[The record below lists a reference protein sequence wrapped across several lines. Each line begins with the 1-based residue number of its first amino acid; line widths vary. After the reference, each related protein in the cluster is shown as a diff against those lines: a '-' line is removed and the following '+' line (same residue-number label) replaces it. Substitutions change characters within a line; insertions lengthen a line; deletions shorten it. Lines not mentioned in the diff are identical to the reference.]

1 MMRLLLAGASPELLS
16 LAHSLR
22 YEVAGVSD
30 PAIKGSSW
38 CGLPVLQ
45 SDKAAVKAFRPEAVV
60 IAIDDPLARNR
71 TQDTFDTLGLPIA
84 SLIGGY
90 LGEGTLHGDGLV
102 IQRLAHLSENC
113 CVGRGVRLNVGA
125 NVMHD
130 TILGDFVTVAPNA
143 VLLGAVEV
151 GTHSYVGANATVLP
165 NVIVGSG
172 CTIGAGAVVTREVTD
187 GATVKGNP
195 AA

>member
-1 MMRLLLAGASPELLS
+1 MRVLLAGASPELLS
-16 LAHSLR
+16 LAGSLG
-22 YEVAGVSD
+22 YEVAGVAD

-38 CGLPVLQ
+38 CGLPVLR
-45 SDKAAVKAFRPEAVV
+45 DDRAAVEAFRPEAIV
-60 IAIDDPLARNR
+60 IAIDDPWARNR
-71 TQDTFDTLGLPIA
+71 AQDTFDTLGLPIA

-90 LGEGTLHGDGLV
+90 LGEDTAHGDGLV
-102 IQRLAHLSENC
+102 VQRLAHLSERC

-143 VLLGAVEV
+143 VLLGAVMV
-151 GTHSYVGANATVLP
+151 GSHSYVGANATVLP
-165 NVIVGSG
+165 NVVVGSG
-172 CTIGAGAVVTREVTD
+172 CTIGAGAVVTREVAD
-187 GATVKGNP
+187 GATVKGSP